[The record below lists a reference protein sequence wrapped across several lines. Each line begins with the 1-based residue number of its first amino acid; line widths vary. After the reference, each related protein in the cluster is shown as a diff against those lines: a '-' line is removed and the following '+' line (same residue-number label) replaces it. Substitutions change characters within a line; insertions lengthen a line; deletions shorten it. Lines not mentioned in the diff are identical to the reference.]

1 MSSLLF
7 PVAKHYIAGKYSSD
21 IAQNA
26 KSLNSFGFRI
36 IANYLGEDLTNDED
50 IKSAVNQYI
59 SLIEVLDQNKISGCI
74 SVKLTQ
80 LGLSISD
87 KLAMENLN
95 SIVNEARAK
104 DMYVWIDMES
114 TNYTEKTLDIYYK
127 TLATYKYVGVAIQ
140 SYLKRSE
147 SDIKELLN
155 KGGQVRLVKGAYHE
169 DPELLV
175 GGRRET
181 RENYAKLLKML
192 FSGKNFFA
200 VATHDEKL
208 IKLAQD
214 LAKETRNENFEFQ
227 FLKGVREKRSLQ
239 LVSDGFKVSIYIPYG
254 ENWLPYAL
262 RRIKERRRN
271 ILYFAKAIVG
281 M

>member
-7 PVAKHYIAGKYSSD
+7 PMAKHYIAGKYSSD
-21 IAQNA
+21 IAQIA
-26 KSLNSFGFRI
+26 KSLNSSGFRI
-36 IANYLGEDLTNDED
+36 IANYLGEDLTREED
-50 IKSAVNQYI
+50 IKSAVKQYI
-59 SLIEVLDQNKISGCI
+59 NLIEVLDQNKISGCV

-87 KLAMENLN
+87 KLAMENLGR
-95 SIVNEARAK
+95 IVDEARAR

-114 TNYTEKTLDIYYK
+114 TNYTEKTLDIYYD
-127 TLATYKYVGVAIQ
+127 TLATYKHIGVAVQ
-140 SYLKRSE
+140 SYLKRSLA
-147 SDIKELLN
+147 DIEKLLDE
-155 KGGQVRLVKGAYHE
+155 GGQVRLVKGAYHE
-169 DPELLV
+169 KPDLLV
-175 GGRRET
+175 GGKREI
-181 RENYAKLLKML
+181 RDSYSKLLKIL
-192 FSGKNFFA
+192 FTGKNFFA

-227 FLKGVREKRSLQ
+227 FLKGVREKRSLE

-271 ILYFAKAIVG
+271 ILYFAKSIVG

>member
-50 IKSAVNQYI
+50 IKSAVNQY
-59 SLIEVLDQNKISGCI
+59 I